1 MNYGWPMNRK
11 REKKREVHALCFF
24 SSFWVM
30 EVSRCECCHADG
42 DPGVL
47 QKGRGGARGELKTEK
62 TREGKKTKWKWRRG
76 IAFVLFL
83 FLLNKN
89 RLNRTGSH
97 LIDCRGSTGI
107 FNHSHDHYQ
116 LKLFRFTKA
125 HQLPNLPL
133 DK

>member
-1 MNYGWPMNRK
+1 MQM
-11 REKKREVHALCFF
+11 VTL
-24 SSFWVM
+24 
-30 EVSRCECCHADG
+30 ECC
-42 DPGVL
+42 
-47 QKGRGGARGELKTEK
+47 KRGGGEKRRIK
-62 TREGKKTKWKWRRG
+62 NRESSRGKKTKLNGNGDGG

-97 LIDCRGSTGI
+97 LIDCTGSTGI
-107 FNHSHDHYQ
+107 FNHSHDHCQ
-116 LKLFRFTKA
+116 LKLFRFMKA

>member
-47 QKGRGGARGELKTEK
+47 QKGRGGGKRRIKNRENSRGEKK
-62 TREGKKTKWKWRRG
+62 RNGNGEGDCFC
-76 IAFVLFL
+76 FVFV
-83 FLLNKN
+83 FIK
-89 RLNRTGSH
+89 
-97 LIDCRGSTGI
+97 
-107 FNHSHDHYQ
+107 
-116 LKLFRFTKA
+116 
-125 HQLPNLPL
+125 
-133 DK
+133 

>member
-47 QKGRGGARGELKTEK
+47 QKGRGARGELKTEK
-62 TREGKKTKWKWRRG
+62 TQEGKKNEMEMETG
-76 IAFVLFL
+76 DCFCFVFV
-83 FLLNKN
+83 FIK
-89 RLNRTGSH
+89 
-97 LIDCRGSTGI
+97 
-107 FNHSHDHYQ
+107 
-116 LKLFRFTKA
+116 
-125 HQLPNLPL
+125 
-133 DK
+133 

>member
-24 SSFWVM
+24 SSSWVM

-62 TREGKKTKWKWRRG
+62 TREGKKNEMEMETG
-76 IAFVLFL
+76 DCFCFVFV
-83 FLLNKN
+83 FIK
-89 RLNRTGSH
+89 
-97 LIDCRGSTGI
+97 
-107 FNHSHDHYQ
+107 
-116 LKLFRFTKA
+116 
-125 HQLPNLPL
+125 
-133 DK
+133 

>member
-24 SSFWVM
+24 SSSWVM

-47 QKGRGGARGELKTEK
+47 QKGRGGRIKNRENSRG
-62 TREGKKTKWKWRRG
+62 GKKTKWKWRRG

>member
-24 SSFWVM
+24 SSSWVM

-47 QKGRGGARGELKTEK
+47 QKGRGGKRRIKNRENSRGE
-62 TREGKKTKWKWRRG
+62 KKTKWKWRRG